1 MSSRCHPER
10 SEGPQRGW
18 RRQKCSQVFPAANP
32 TLAAKNAA
40 KVGHLRFRRWAIEWG
55 NCFLL
60 LALLLLTASCGYHTS
75 GASTV
80 LPPDVKTLAI
90 PSFQNQTHTYHV
102 ETGLTSAV
110 IREFNT
116 RSRYRVI
123 QATPPTPSS
132 AASSA
137 TPSAASSANPSA
149 TPSGEA
155 DATLQG
161 TVLSAQVAP
170 VAYDSVTGRAS
181 TGLVTLV
188 IKVTLTARDGRVLY
202 SNPNYVFRD
211 QYQISN
217 ELASFF
223 EEQGPALE
231 RLQRDFSR
239 TLVSNILEAF

>member
-1 MSSRCHPER
+1 MR
-10 SEGPQRGW
+10 SARQRG
-18 RRQKCSQVFPAANP
+18 S
-32 TLAAKNAA
+32 
-40 KVGHLRFRRWAIEWG
+40 
-55 NCFLL
+55 CFVIA
-60 LALLLLTASCGYHTS
+60 ALLLLTASCGYHTS

-116 RSRYRVI
+116 RSHYRVI
-123 QATPPTPSS
+123 QATPPPTPSAAAS
-132 AASSA
+132 STTPSTASSA
-137 TPSAASSANPSA
+137 TPS
-149 TPSGEA
+149 EA

>member
-1 MSSRCHPER
+1 MSRSMRLTCHSER
-10 SEGPQRGW
+10 SEGPQQGS
-18 RRQKCSQVFPAANP
+18 RRLGGAKGFPAASVLVL
-32 TLAAKNAA
+32 TLL
-40 KVGHLRFRRWAIEWG
+40 VLI
-55 NCFLL
+55 
-60 LALLLLTASCGYHTS
+60 TSCGYHTS
-75 GASTV
+75 GASSV

-116 RSRYRVI
+116 RTHYRVI
-123 QATPPTPSS
+123 QASPPPAAAS

-137 TPSAASSANPSA
+137 TPSA
-149 TPSGEA
+149 TPSVTPSDEA

-188 IKVTLTARDGRVLY
+188 IRVTLTARDGRVLY

-231 RLQRDFSR
+231 RLERDFSR